1 MYNEEMR
8 TTITIDE
15 DVHEFATI
23 YAQANGI
30 TLSNAIGELVRKAK
44 AGQAQA
50 PSINRLA
57 NGFPVFPSSGG
68 TVTPEMVKRLE
79 EEEFEP

>member
-1 MYNEEMR
+1 MNEMR

-68 TVTPEMVKRLE
+68 TATPEMVKRLE